1 MIAGAMSIISP
12 TSSRGN
18 WGRKAADVARGPARC
33 QRREALLQTA
43 SDEVAIR
50 LPSDVTD
57 KLRSYGVARRQLIP
71 SIEHRQAE
79 NVQHR
84 KAAVE
89 ALGLARNLTIT
100 SLYRL
105 LSPPATRRSYESQ

>member
-1 MIAGAMSIISP
+1 MLRAARRDANAAKRFFRRLL
-12 TSSRGN
+12 TRLQYVSR
-18 WGRKAADVARGPARC
+18 V
-33 QRREALLQTA
+33 
-43 SDEVAIR
+43 I
-50 LPSDVTD
+50 VTD

-79 NVQHR
+79 NVQHQ

-89 ALGLARNLTIT
+89 ALGLAGNLTIT